1 MPIHDTIEELKKL
14 EAKATKGPRDGA
26 RAILTNIKIEGVE
39 TTELNQDELKFI
51 SAVLAAFPSL
61 IAELERLDRS
71 NKAKGEFA
79 DKLCDE
85 QEKVK
90 LLEEEVQY
98 LRAAFV
104 EDSKTIINC
113 KGSEFQKTKTIER
126 LEKENEKLVKWHEG
140 NKILSE
146 SYRGQNEE
154 LTRLRETIERLEKE
168 NEQKTDA
175 ISVYAIWKKD
185 WESREAKWQKYSESV
200 EKILNAFYGSWVLGQ
215 KWIDQRDAALALA
228 PKNE

>member
-90 LLEEEVQY
+90 RLEEEVQY

-113 KGSEFQKTKTIER
+113 KGSEFQKTK
-126 LEKENEKLVKWHEG
+126 
-140 NKILSE
+140 
-146 SYRGQNEE
+146 
-154 LTRLRETIERLEKE
+154 TIERLEKE